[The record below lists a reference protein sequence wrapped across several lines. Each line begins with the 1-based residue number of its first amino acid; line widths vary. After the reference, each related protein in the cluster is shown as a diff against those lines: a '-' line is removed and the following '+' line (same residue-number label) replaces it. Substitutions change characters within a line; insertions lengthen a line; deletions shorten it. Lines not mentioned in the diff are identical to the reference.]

1 MRTRFRAAIVFA
13 LLAATAEAGAQTP
26 AAGAPPAQRLPCAV
40 PAEESWSDQ
49 EKFVWRRACA
59 GEVADFNL
67 EPDYGGDIDPHK
79 MPLPAKR
86 ILRGSFIRTILTQEK
101 FANAIRQRG
110 LRVNGARIA
119 DRLDLS
125 NAELATQLWFERC
138 FFAQS
143 VDMSWLRT
151 SQPIAFNKSQ
161 VPGSLIFYAAQMGAD
176 LHVKESSVGL
186 IDLNGAHVVRTL
198 DLTGSRANEV
208 AMPALDV
215 VANLDMANGAY
226 GKLDLRGARIG
237 HALDLTHASAT
248 TEAVMR
254 GLEVGTTLDM
264 SDGGVFS
271 NLDLRGA
278 RVGNTLNL
286 EDSTVV
292 GQMLM
297 DGLRVGV
304 YLNLRHATLPGASL
318 LGARTQQ
325 LALEGATVTGEID
338 MLDVQVGTDL
348 WMTSARFFA
357 PLKLRYMQ
365 IGGQLDWSGSQF
377 HASVDLTGSRI
388 GGALKLD
395 DAKWFDGAVLIA
407 RFAKIGVIPRLA
419 NHWPD
424 EMEIDGLTYEGLHT
438 IGDDHVP
445 WFEKVKRYSRQPY
458 QQLASV
464 LQAQGDVERATAVR
478 FAERDRDRSRPEQ
491 VWYIAGWLGVLKWVI
506 GYGYYPYYSLVW
518 IVVFVVLGAL
528 VLRWSGEGRRNNMPI
543 GLSYSFDMLLP
554 VIRLRDRHYQMDLHG
569 WARYYFYAH
578 KIMGWV
584 LASFLVAGLSGL
596 TK

>member
-1 MRTRFRAAIVFA
+1 MWARFGAAIVFA
-13 LLAATAEAGAQTP
+13 LLAAPGQACAQAP

-79 MPLPAKR
+79 TPLPPKR
-86 ILRGSFIRTILTQEK
+86 ILRSSFIRTILTQGK

-119 DRLDLS
+119 DQLDLS
-125 NAELATQLWFERC
+125 NAELATQLWFESC

-161 VPGSLIFYAAQMGAD
+161 VPGSLIFYAAQLGAD
-176 LHVKESSVGL
+176 LHIKETTVGL
-186 IDLNGAHVVRTL
+186 INLNGAHVVRTL
-198 DLTGSRANEV
+198 DLNGSHANEV

-226 GKLDLRGARIG
+226 GRLELRGARIG
-237 HALDLTHASAT
+237 HALDLSHSTAT
-248 TEAVMR
+248 TETIMR

-264 SDGGVFS
+264 KDGGVFN

-286 EDSTVV
+286 EGSAVV
-292 GQMLM
+292 GTSVM
-297 DGLRVGV
+297 DGLQVGV
-304 YLNLRHATLPGASL
+304 YLNFRYATLPGVSL

-325 LALEGATVTGEID
+325 LSLEGATVTGDID
-338 MLDVQVGTDL
+338 MLEVQIGTDL
-348 WMTSARFFA
+348 WMTAARFFGR
-357 PLKLRYMQ
+357 LYLTYMQ
-365 IGGQLDWSGSQF
+365 IGGQLAWNGSQF
-377 HASVDLTGSRI
+377 HKSVDLTGSRI
-388 GGALKLD
+388 GGALNLD
-395 DAKWFDGAVLIA
+395 KVEWFDGAVLTA
-407 RFAKIGVIPRLA
+407 RFAKIGIIPGLGDR
-419 NHWPD
+419 WPS
-424 EMEIDGLTYEGLHT
+424 EMDIDGLTYEGLHT
-438 IGDDHVP
+438 VGDDHVP
-445 WFEKVKRYSRQPY
+445 WFNKVKRYSRQPY
-458 QQLASV
+458 QQLANV

-491 VWYIAGWLGVLKWVI
+491 PWYIAGWLGLLKWMI
-506 GYGYYPYYSLVW
+506 GYGYYPYYSLIW
-518 IVVFVVLGAL
+518 IVVFVGLGAL
-528 VLRWSGEGRRNNMPI
+528 VLRWSGEGRRNNMPV